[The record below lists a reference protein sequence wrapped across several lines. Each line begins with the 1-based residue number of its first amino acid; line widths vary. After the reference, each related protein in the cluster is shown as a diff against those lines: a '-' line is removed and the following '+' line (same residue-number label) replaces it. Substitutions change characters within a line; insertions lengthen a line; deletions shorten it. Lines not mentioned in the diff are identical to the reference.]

1 VIRLRAAFLGA
12 ALLALPAA
20 AGAQQRPLETDDAE
34 LLPVGRVRS
43 GLGFELLQNR
53 RYSLS
58 GLEGDLARLGISNLQ
73 IGVGEYAEFQ
83 LSCVIRD
90 YLSVKRRT
98 AAVIPP
104 TFSGDST
111 SDFGDLVLA
120 TKLRLA
126 TEKGSRPA
134 LAFKFAVEL
143 PNASNE
149 SGLGN
154 DVTNFFAGM
163 LLAKRVGRAR
173 LLGNFGLAILG
184 SPVTANSQSDMF
196 TYGAAVVV
204 PVHNRVSL
212 VADVSGREGT
222 QRIGNEPR
230 GQARFGARIRA
241 AGLLWDVAAL
251 AGLHRFDARSG
262 VALGVTYEL
271 QAFHKTRTVKT
282 VK

>member
-1 VIRLRAAFLGA
+1 VIRFRAALLGA
-12 ALLALPAA
+12 VLLALPAA
-20 AGAQQRPLETDDAE
+20 ARAQQRPLQTDDAE

-58 GLEGDLARLGISNLQ
+58 GLEGDLARIGVANLQ
-73 IGVGEYAEFQ
+73 VGVGEYAELQ
-83 LSCVIRD
+83 LSGVVRD
-90 YLSVKRRT
+90 YLSVKRRS

-104 TFSGDST
+104 TFAGNST

-120 TKLRLA
+120 TKLRFTA
-126 TEKGSRPA
+126 EKGARPA

-154 DVTNFFAGM
+154 DVTNFFAGL
-163 LLAKRVGRAR
+163 LLAKKVGRAR

-184 SPVTANSQSDMF
+184 SPVTPNSQSDMF
-196 TYGAAVVV
+196 TYGAAAVV

-212 VADVSGREGT
+212 VLDVSGREGT
-222 QRIGNEPR
+222 RRIGNEPR
-230 GQARFGARIRA
+230 GQARFGAQIHA
-241 AGLLWDVAAL
+241 AGLIWDVAAL
-251 AGLHRFDARSG
+251 AGMRRFDARSG
-262 VALGVTYEL
+262 VAVGVTYEL

>member
-1 VIRLRAAFLGA
+1 VIRFRAALLGA
-12 ALLALPAA
+12 ALLALPPAA
-20 AGAQQRPLETDDAE
+20 PAQQRPLQTDDAE

-58 GLEGDLARLGISNLQ
+58 GLEGDLARIGVANLQ
-73 IGVGEYAEFQ
+73 VGVGEYAEFQ
-83 LSCVIRD
+83 LSGVVRD
-90 YLSVKRRT
+90 YLSVKRRS

-104 TFSGDST
+104 TFSGNST

-126 TEKGSRPA
+126 AEKGSRPA

-154 DVTNFFAGM
+154 DVTNFFAGL
-163 LLAKRVGRAR
+163 LLAKKVGRAR

-184 SPVTANSQSDMF
+184 SPVTANPQSDMF
-196 TYGAAVVV
+196 TYGAAAVV

-212 VADVSGREGT
+212 VLDVSGREGT
-222 QRIGNEPR
+222 RRIGNEPS
-230 GQARFGARIRA
+230 GQARFGAQIRA
-241 AGLLWDVAAL
+241 AGLIWDVAAL
-251 AGLHRFDARSG
+251 AGLRRFDARSG

>member
-1 VIRLRAAFLGA
+1 MIRFRAALLGA
-12 ALLALPAA
+12 ALLALPPAA
-20 AGAQQRPLETDDAE
+20 PAQQRPLQTDDAE

-58 GLEGDLARLGISNLQ
+58 GLEGDLARIGVANLQ
-73 IGVGEYAEFQ
+73 VGVGEYAEFQ
-83 LSCVIRD
+83 LSGVVRD
-90 YLSVKRRT
+90 YLSVKRRS

-104 TFSGDST
+104 TFSGNST

-126 TEKGSRPA
+126 AEKGSRPA
-134 LAFKFAVEL
+134 FAFKFAVEL
-143 PNASNE
+143 PNESNE

-154 DVTNFFAGM
+154 DVTNFFAGL
-163 LLAKRVGRAR
+163 LLAKKVGRAR

-196 TYGAAVVV
+196 TYGAAAVV

-212 VADVSGREGT
+212 VLDVSGREGT
-222 QRIGNEPR
+222 RRIGNEPS
-230 GQARFGARIRA
+230 GQARFGAQIRA
-241 AGLLWDVAAL
+241 AGLIWDVAAL
-251 AGLHRFDARSG
+251 AGLRRFDARSG